1 MSSERLSAASSG
13 PPFAGSYDML
23 SNKREA
29 VHTAK
34 SAEKGNTFIAKAA
47 GIEERNPRRP
57 LFGFTGYALEIAA
70 ENQ

>member
-1 MSSERLSAASSG
+1 
-13 PPFAGSYDML
+13 ML

-57 LFGFTGYALEIAA
+57 LFGFTGCALEIAA